1 MEEVSRFDLTDKI
14 NKVHIR
20 ITVSKKGWNRYVSQ
34 DKKKWIKTH
43 SDLSL
48 TEALTI
54 REEVIN
60 NNFKNL
66 FKIITSEQKRIKK
79 LDRK

>member
-1 MEEVSRFDLTDKI
+1 MENGSRFDLTDKQ

-20 ITVSKKGWNRYVSQ
+20 ITVTKNGWNRFVSQ
-34 DKKKWIKTH
+34 DKKKWKKTH
-43 SDLSL
+43 SNLTL
-48 TEALTI
+48 TEVLTI

-66 FKIITSEQKRIKK
+66 FKIITSEQKRTKNV
-79 LDRK
+79 DRK